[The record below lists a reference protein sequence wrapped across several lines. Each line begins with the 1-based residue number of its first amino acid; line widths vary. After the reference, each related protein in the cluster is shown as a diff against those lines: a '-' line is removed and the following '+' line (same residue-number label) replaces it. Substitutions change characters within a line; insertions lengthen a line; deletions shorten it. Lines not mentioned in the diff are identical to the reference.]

1 MNAQIPIERGA
12 ETVIKAKPIQTKSDD
27 DIKSVDVD
35 RRPCRFDDEVPDDM
49 VLFKKYTKQAC
60 LFECLYKYRY
70 KRATGQM
77 SSYKNRTRQ
86 KSMDI

>member
-1 MNAQIPIERGA
+1 MDAQVPIERGA
-12 ETVIKAKPIQTKSDD
+12 ETVIKVRPIQTKSDD

-70 KRATGQM
+70 IVQM
-77 SSYKNRTRQ
+77 GVYFHF
-86 KSMDI
+86 I